1 MNTQLKELFMQATS
15 LMLVIWLTAG
25 LLLMGDWFNA
35 SLCQARG
42 ERGPNG
48 GAAARGPNGGGAAR
62 GPNGGTAA
70 RGPNGGTAAR
80 GPNGGAAARG
90 PNGQVV
96 AAPRGRVAPPVY
108 PAAGVRPVP
117 VPVPVA
123 PAYYAPNTSGVAAGM
138 VLGAMLTALPAAA
151 VAKSS
156 QGTTIYVSDNKCYK
170 EVKKDG
176 TTYYEQISCP

>member
-1 MNTQLKELFMQATS
+1 MNTQLKQLFMQAKL
-15 LMLVIWLTAG
+15 LMLLIWLTAG
-25 LLLMGDWFNA
+25 LVLMGDWFNA

-42 ERGPNG
+42 E
-48 GAAARGPNGGGAAR
+48 
-62 GPNGGTAA
+62 
-70 RGPNGGTAAR
+70 R

>member
-1 MNTQLKELFMQATS
+1 MNTQLKELFMQGTS
-15 LMLVIWLTAG
+15 LTLVIWLMAG

-42 ERGPNG
+42 A
-48 GAAARGPNGGGAAR
+48 AAARGPNGGAVAR
-62 GPNGGTAA
+62 GPNGA
-70 RGPNGGTAAR
+70 
-80 GPNGGAAARG
+80 
-90 PNGQVV
+90 VV
-96 AAPRGRVAPPVY
+96 AAPRGRVAAPVY

-138 VLGAMLTALPAAA
+138 VLGAMLMALRASA

>member
-1 MNTQLKELFMQATS
+1 MNTQLKKLFMQATS

-25 LLLMGDWFNA
+25 LLLMGDWFDA

-42 ERGPNG
+42 AAAERGPNG
-48 GAAARGPNGGGAAR
+48 GGAARGPNGGGAAR
-62 GPNGGTAA
+62 GPNGGA
-70 RGPNGGTAAR
+70 AAR

-90 PNGQVV
+90 PNGNVV
-96 AAPRGRVAPPVY
+96 AAPRGRVAAPVY
-108 PAAGVRPVP
+108 PVAGVRPVP

-123 PAYYAPNTSGVAAGM
+123 PAYYAPNASGVAAGM

-151 VAKSS
+151 VAQSS
-156 QGTTIYVSDNKCYK
+156 QGTTIYVADNKCYK

>member
-1 MNTQLKELFMQATS
+1 MNTQLKELFMQARL
-15 LMLVIWLTAG
+15 LMLLVWLTAG
-25 LLLMGDWFNA
+25 LVLMGDWFNA

-48 GAAARGPNGGGAAR
+48 GAAAH
-62 GPNGGTAA
+62 
-70 RGPNGGTAAR
+70 
-80 GPNGGAAARG
+80 GPNGGAAAHGPNGGAVARG

-123 PAYYAPNTSGVAAGM
+123 PAYYAPNTSGVAAGV

-156 QGTTIYVSDNKCYK
+156 QGTTIYVADNKCYK

>member
-1 MNTQLKELFMQATS
+1 MKTQRKGLFRQATS

-25 LLLMGDWFNA
+25 LVFVGDWFDA

-42 ERGPNG
+42 AAAERGPNG
-48 GAAARGPNGGGAAR
+48 GGAARGPNGGGAAR
-62 GPNGGTAA
+62 GPNGGA
-70 RGPNGGTAAR
+70 AAR

-90 PNGQVV
+90 PNGNVV
-96 AAPRGRVAPPVY
+96 AAPRGRVAAPVY
-108 PAAGVRPVP
+108 PAAGARPVP

-123 PAYYAPNTSGVAAGM
+123 PAYYAPNASGVVAGM
-138 VLGAMLTALPAAA
+138 ALGVMLTALPAAA

>member
-1 MNTQLKELFMQATS
+1 MNIQLKKSFMQATS

-25 LLLMGDWFNA
+25 LVLMGDWFNA
-35 SLCQARG
+35 SLCQAR
-42 ERGPNG
+42 N
-48 GAAARGPNGGGAAR
+48 AARGPNGGA
-62 GPNGGTAA
+62 
-70 RGPNGGTAAR
+70 AAR

-96 AAPRGRVAPPVY
+96 AAPRGRVAAPVY

-123 PAYYAPNTSGVAAGM
+123 PAYYAPNTSGVAAGI

-156 QGTTIYVSDNKCYK
+156 QGTTIYVADNKCYK

>member
-1 MNTQLKELFMQATS
+1 MKTQLKGLFVQATS
-15 LMLVIWLTAG
+15 LMLVIWLTVG
-25 LLLMGDWFNA
+25 LVLVGDWFDA

-42 ERGPNG
+42 AAAERGPNG
-48 GAAARGPNGGGAAR
+48 GGAARGPNGGGAAR
-62 GPNGGTAA
+62 GPNGG
-70 RGPNGGTAAR
+70 GAAR

-90 PNGQVV
+90 PNGNVV
-96 AAPRGRVAPPVY
+96 AAPRGRVAAPVY
-108 PAAGVRPVP
+108 PVAGVRPVP

>member
-1 MNTQLKELFMQATS
+1 MKTQLKGLFVQATS
-15 LMLVIWLTAG
+15 LMLVIWLTVG
-25 LLLMGDWFNA
+25 LVLVGDWFDA

-42 ERGPNG
+42 AAIERGPNG
-48 GAAARGPNGGGAAR
+48 GGAARGPNGGGAAR
-62 GPNGGTAA
+62 GPNGG
-70 RGPNGGTAAR
+70 
-80 GPNGGAAARG
+80 AAARG
-90 PNGQVV
+90 PNGNVV
-96 AAPRGRVAPPVY
+96 AAPRGRVAAPVY
-108 PAAGVRPVP
+108 PVAGVRPVP

>member
-1 MNTQLKELFMQATS
+1 MKTQRKGLFRQATS

-25 LLLMGDWFNA
+25 LVFVGDWFDA

-42 ERGPNG
+42 AAAERGPNG
-48 GAAARGPNGGGAAR
+48 GAAARGPNG
-62 GPNGGTAA
+62 N
-70 RGPNGGTAAR
+70 
-80 GPNGGAAARG
+80 
-90 PNGQVV
+90 VV
-96 AAPRGRVAPPVY
+96 AAPRGRVAAPVY
-108 PAAGVRPVP
+108 PAAGARPVP

-123 PAYYAPNTSGVAAGM
+123 PAYYAPNASGVVAGM
-138 VLGAMLTALPAAA
+138 ALGVMLTALPAAA

>member
-1 MNTQLKELFMQATS
+1 MNTQLKELFMQARL
-15 LMLVIWLTAG
+15 LMLLIWLTAG
-25 LLLMGDWFNA
+25 LVLMGDWFNA

-48 GAAARGPNGGGAAR
+48 GAAARGPNGGG
-62 GPNGGTAA
+62 
-70 RGPNGGTAAR
+70 
-80 GPNGGAAARG
+80 AARG

-156 QGTTIYVSDNKCYK
+156 QGTTIYVADNKCYK

>member
-1 MNTQLKELFMQATS
+1 MKTQLKGLFVQATS
-15 LMLVIWLTAG
+15 LMLVIWLTVG
-25 LLLMGDWFNA
+25 LVLVGDWFDA

-42 ERGPNG
+42 AAIERGPNG
-48 GAAARGPNGGGAAR
+48 GGAARGPNGGGAAR
-62 GPNGGTAA
+62 GPNGG
-70 RGPNGGTAAR
+70 
-80 GPNGGAAARG
+80 AAARG
-90 PNGQVV
+90 PNGNVV
-96 AAPRGRVAPPVY
+96 AAPRGRVAAPVY
-108 PAAGVRPVP
+108 PVVGVRPVP

>member
-48 GAAARGPNGGGAAR
+48 GGAAR
-62 GPNGGTAA
+62 GPNGGAV
-70 RGPNGGTAAR
+70 AR

-96 AAPRGRVAPPVY
+96 AAPRGRVAAPVY

-156 QGTTIYVSDNKCYK
+156 QGTTIYVADNKCYK

>member
-1 MNTQLKELFMQATS
+1 MNTQLKELFMQARL
-15 LMLVIWLTAG
+15 LMLLIWLTAG
-25 LLLMGDWFNA
+25 LVLMGDWFNA

-48 GAAARGPNGGGAAR
+48 GAAARGPNGGA
-62 GPNGGTAA
+62 
-70 RGPNGGTAAR
+70 AAR

-138 VLGAMLTALPAAA
+138 VLGAMLTVLPAAA

-156 QGTTIYVSDNKCYK
+156 QGTTIYVADNKCYK

>member
-1 MNTQLKELFMQATS
+1 MNTQLKKLFMQARL
-15 LMLVIWLTAG
+15 LMLLIWLTAG
-25 LLLMGDWFNA
+25 LVLMGDWFNA

-48 GAAARGPNGGGAAR
+48 GAAARGPNGGAV
-62 GPNGGTAA
+62 
-70 RGPNGGTAAR
+70 
-80 GPNGGAAARG
+80 ARG

-156 QGTTIYVSDNKCYK
+156 QGTTIYVADNKCYK

>member
-1 MNTQLKELFMQATS
+1 MNTQLKQLFMQARL
-15 LMLVIWLTAG
+15 LMLLIWLTAG
-25 LLLMGDWFNA
+25 LVLMGDWFNA

-42 ERGPNG
+42 E
-48 GAAARGPNGGGAAR
+48 
-62 GPNGGTAA
+62 

-96 AAPRGRVAPPVY
+96 AAPRGRVAAPVY
-108 PAAGVRPVP
+108 PIAGVRPVP

-138 VLGAMLTALPAAA
+138 VLGAMLTALPASA

-156 QGTTIYVSDNKCYK
+156 QGTTIYVADNKCYK

>member
-1 MNTQLKELFMQATS
+1 MNTQLKELFMQARL
-15 LMLVIWLTAG
+15 LMLLIWLTAG
-25 LLLMGDWFNA
+25 LVLMGDWFNA

-48 GAAARGPNGGGAAR
+48 GAAARGPNGGAV
-62 GPNGGTAA
+62 
-70 RGPNGGTAAR
+70 
-80 GPNGGAAARG
+80 ARG

-156 QGTTIYVSDNKCYK
+156 QGTTIYVADNKCYK

>member
-1 MNTQLKELFMQATS
+1 MNTQLKELFMQGTS
-15 LMLVIWLTAG
+15 LMFVIWLMAG

-42 ERGPNG
+42 
-48 GAAARGPNGGGAAR
+48 AA
-62 GPNGGTAA
+62 
-70 RGPNGGTAAR
+70 AAR

-90 PNGQVV
+90 PNGGAAARGPNGGAAARGPNGAVV
-96 AAPRGRVAPPVY
+96 AAPRGRVAAPVY
-108 PAAGVRPVP
+108 PIAGVRPVP

-138 VLGAMLTALPAAA
+138 VLGAMLTALPASA

-170 EVKKDG
+170 EVIKDG

>member
-1 MNTQLKELFMQATS
+1 MNIQLKKSFMQATS

-25 LLLMGDWFNA
+25 LVLMGDWFNA
-35 SLCQARG
+35 SLCQARNAA
-42 ERGPNG
+42 RGPNG
-48 GAAARGPNGGGAAR
+48 GAAAHGPNGGA
-62 GPNGGTAA
+62 
-70 RGPNGGTAAR
+70 AAR

-96 AAPRGRVAPPVY
+96 AAPRGRVAAPVY

-123 PAYYAPNTSGVAAGM
+123 PAYYAPNTSGVAAGI

-156 QGTTIYVSDNKCYK
+156 QGTTIYVADNKCYK

>member
-1 MNTQLKELFMQATS
+1 MNTQLKQLFMQARL
-15 LMLVIWLTAG
+15 LMLLIWLTAG
-25 LLLMGDWFNA
+25 LVLMGDWFNA

-48 GAAARGPNGGGAAR
+48 GG
-62 GPNGGTAA
+62 AA

-117 VPVPVA
+117 VPVPMA

>member
-1 MNTQLKELFMQATS
+1 MQARL
-15 LMLVIWLTAG
+15 LMLLIWLTAG
-25 LLLMGDWFNA
+25 LVLMGDWFNA

-48 GAAARGPNGGGAAR
+48 GG
-62 GPNGGTAA
+62 AA

>member
-1 MNTQLKELFMQATS
+1 MNTQLKELFMQGTS
-15 LMLVIWLTAG
+15 LTLVIWLMAG

-42 ERGPNG
+42 A
-48 GAAARGPNGGGAAR
+48 AAARGPNGGAV
-62 GPNGGTAA
+62 
-70 RGPNGGTAAR
+70 AR

-90 PNGQVV
+90 PNGAVV
-96 AAPRGRVAPPVY
+96 AAPRGRVAAPVY

-138 VLGAMLTALPAAA
+138 VLGAMLMALPASA

>member
-1 MNTQLKELFMQATS
+1 M
-15 LMLVIWLTAG
+15 
-25 LLLMGDWFNA
+25 
-35 SLCQARG
+35 
-42 ERGPNG
+42 
-48 GAAARGPNGGGAAR
+48 
-62 GPNGGTAA
+62 
-70 RGPNGGTAAR
+70 
-80 GPNGGAAARG
+80 
-90 PNGQVV
+90 
-96 AAPRGRVAPPVY
+96 Y

-156 QGTTIYVSDNKCYK
+156 QGTTIYVADNKCYK

>member
-1 MNTQLKELFMQATS
+1 MQAKL
-15 LMLVIWLTAG
+15 LMLLIWLTAG
-25 LLLMGDWFNA
+25 LVLMGDWFNA

-62 GPNGGTAA
+62 GPNGGV
-70 RGPNGGTAAR
+70 
-80 GPNGGAAARG
+80 AARG

>member
-1 MNTQLKELFMQATS
+1 MNPQLKQLFMQAKL
-15 LMLVIWLTAG
+15 LMLLIWLTAG
-25 LLLMGDWFNA
+25 LVLMGDWFNA

-48 GAAARGPNGGGAAR
+48 GG
-62 GPNGGTAA
+62 AA

>member
-1 MNTQLKELFMQATS
+1 MNTQLKELFMQARL
-15 LMLVIWLTAG
+15 LMLLIWLTAG
-25 LLLMGDWFNA
+25 LVLMGDWFNA

-48 GAAARGPNGGGAAR
+48 GAAARGPNGGA
-62 GPNGGTAA
+62 
-70 RGPNGGTAAR
+70 AAR
-80 GPNGGAAARG
+80 GPNGGAVARG

-108 PAAGVRPVP
+108 AAAGVRPVP

>member
-1 MNTQLKELFMQATS
+1 MNTQLKELFMQARL
-15 LMLVIWLTAG
+15 LMLLIWLTAG
-25 LLLMGDWFNA
+25 LVLMGDWFNA

-48 GAAARGPNGGGAAR
+48 GAAARGPNGGA
-62 GPNGGTAA
+62 
-70 RGPNGGTAAR
+70 AAR

-96 AAPRGRVAPPVY
+96 AAPRGRVAAPVY

-123 PAYYAPNTSGVAAGM
+123 PAYYAPNTSGVAAGI

-156 QGTTIYVSDNKCYK
+156 QGTTIYVADNKCYK

>member
-1 MNTQLKELFMQATS
+1 MNTQLKQLFMQAKL
-15 LMLVIWLTAG
+15 LMLLIWLTAG
-25 LLLMGDWFNA
+25 LVLMGDWFNA

-48 GAAARGPNGGGAAR
+48 GG
-62 GPNGGTAA
+62 AA

-156 QGTTIYVSDNKCYK
+156 QGTTIYVADNKCYK

>member
-1 MNTQLKELFMQATS
+1 MNTQLKELFMQARL
-15 LMLVIWLTAG
+15 LMLLIWLTAG
-25 LLLMGDWFNA
+25 LVLMGDWFNA

-62 GPNGGTAA
+62 GPNGGA
-70 RGPNGGTAAR
+70 AAR
-80 GPNGGAAARG
+80 GPNGGAVARG

-117 VPVPVA
+117 VPVPVPVPCVPVA
-123 PAYYAPNTSGVAAGM
+123 DSCSAFCSAELWLFELRTGASHVRWRGFDSGFC
-138 VLGAMLTALPAAA
+138 L
-151 VAKSS
+151 S
-156 QGTTIYVSDNKCYK
+156 
-170 EVKKDG
+170 
-176 TTYYEQISCP
+176 

>member
-1 MNTQLKELFMQATS
+1 MKTQLKGLFVQATS
-15 LMLVIWLTAG
+15 LMLVIWLTVG
-25 LLLMGDWFNA
+25 LVLVGDWFDA

-42 ERGPNG
+42 AAIERGPNG
-48 GAAARGPNGGGAAR
+48 GAARGPNGGGAAR
-62 GPNGGTAA
+62 GPNGG
-70 RGPNGGTAAR
+70 
-80 GPNGGAAARG
+80 AAARG
-90 PNGQVV
+90 PNGNVV
-96 AAPRGRVAPPVY
+96 AAPRGRVAAPVY
-108 PAAGVRPVP
+108 PVAGVRPVP

>member
-1 MNTQLKELFMQATS
+1 MQAKL
-15 LMLVIWLTAG
+15 LMLLIWLTAG
-25 LLLMGDWFNA
+25 LVLMGDWFNA

-48 GAAARGPNGGGAAR
+48 GG
-62 GPNGGTAA
+62 AA

>member
-1 MNTQLKELFMQATS
+1 MNTQLKELFMQGTS
-15 LMLVIWLTAG
+15 LTLVIWLMAG

-42 ERGPNG
+42 A
-48 GAAARGPNGGGAAR
+48 AAARGPNGA
-62 GPNGGTAA
+62 
-70 RGPNGGTAAR
+70 
-80 GPNGGAAARG
+80 
-90 PNGQVV
+90 VV
-96 AAPRGRVAPPVY
+96 AAPRGRVAAPVY

-138 VLGAMLTALPAAA
+138 VLGAMLMALPASA

>member
-1 MNTQLKELFMQATS
+1 MKTQLKGLFVQATS

-25 LLLMGDWFNA
+25 LVLVGDWFDA

-42 ERGPNG
+42 AAIERGPNG
-48 GAAARGPNGGGAAR
+48 GG
-62 GPNGGTAA
+62 
-70 RGPNGGTAAR
+70 AAR

-90 PNGQVV
+90 PNGNVV
-96 AAPRGRVAPPVY
+96 AAPRGRVAAPVY
-108 PAAGVRPVP
+108 PVAGVRPVP

>member
-1 MNTQLKELFMQATS
+1 MNTQLKQLFMQAKL
-15 LMLVIWLTAG
+15 LMLLIWLTAG
-25 LLLMGDWFNA
+25 LVLMGDWFNA

-62 GPNGGTAA
+62 GPNGGV
-70 RGPNGGTAAR
+70 
-80 GPNGGAAARG
+80 AARG

>member
-1 MNTQLKELFMQATS
+1 MNTQLKQLFMQAKL
-15 LMLVIWLTAG
+15 LMLLIWLTAG
-25 LLLMGDWFNA
+25 LVLMGDWFNA

-48 GAAARGPNGGGAAR
+48 GG
-62 GPNGGTAA
+62 AA

>member
-1 MNTQLKELFMQATS
+1 MNTQLKQLFMQARL
-15 LMLVIWLTAG
+15 LMLLIWLTAG
-25 LLLMGDWFNA
+25 LVLMGDWFNA

-48 GAAARGPNGGGAAR
+48 GG
-62 GPNGGTAA
+62 AA

>member
-1 MNTQLKELFMQATS
+1 MNTQLKQLFMQAKL
-15 LMLVIWLTAG
+15 LMLLIWLTAG
-25 LLLMGDWFNA
+25 LVLMGDWFNA

-48 GAAARGPNGGGAAR
+48 GAAARGPNGG
-62 GPNGGTAA
+62 TAA
-70 RGPNGGTAAR
+70 RGPNGGT
-80 GPNGGAAARG
+80 AARG

>member
-1 MNTQLKELFMQATS
+1 
-15 LMLVIWLTAG
+15 MLVIWLTAG
-25 LLLMGDWFNA
+25 LVLVGDWFDA

-42 ERGPNG
+42 
-48 GAAARGPNGGGAAR
+48 AAIERGPNGGGA
-62 GPNGGTAA
+62 
-70 RGPNGGTAAR
+70 AAR

-90 PNGQVV
+90 PNGNVV
-96 AAPRGRVAPPVY
+96 AAPRGRVAAPVY
-108 PAAGVRPVP
+108 PVAGVRPVP

>member
-1 MNTQLKELFMQATS
+1 MNTQLKELFMQARL
-15 LMLVIWLTAG
+15 LMLLIWLTAG
-25 LLLMGDWFNA
+25 LVLMGDWFNA
-35 SLCQARG
+35 SLCQARSAA
-42 ERGPNG
+42 RGPNG
-48 GAAARGPNGGGAAR
+48 GAAARGPNGGAV
-62 GPNGGTAA
+62 
-70 RGPNGGTAAR
+70 
-80 GPNGGAAARG
+80 ARG

-96 AAPRGRVAPPVY
+96 AAPRGRVAAPVY

-156 QGTTIYVSDNKCYK
+156 QGTTINVADNKCYK